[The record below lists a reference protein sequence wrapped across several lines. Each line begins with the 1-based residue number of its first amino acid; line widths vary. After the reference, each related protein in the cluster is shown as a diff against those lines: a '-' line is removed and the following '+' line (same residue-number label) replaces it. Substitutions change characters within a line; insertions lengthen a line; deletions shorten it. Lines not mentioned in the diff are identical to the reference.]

1 MINPKMQ
8 DAMNEQIKN
17 ELESAYIYLSM
28 AAYFDSEGWD
38 GMGQWMRAQAQ
49 EEMVHAMKFFEHI
62 SERDGRVKLM
72 ALAQPQ
78 EKWSSPLDAF
88 QAAYEHEKFITGTIN
103 ELVKLANEIND
114 YAANSLLQWFVDE
127 QVEEEASTSKVV
139 QLLERVGDSGNG
151 LVMLDLQLGKR
162 QASTAQ
168 GE

>member
-78 EKWSSPLDAF
+78 EKWSSALDAF
-88 QAAYEHEKFITGTIN
+88 QAAYKHEQFITGTIN